1 MKLLVNG
8 CTVNELVKSR
18 MSKEERMIETCARMT
33 DKNKQIMMFD
43 KILDNLKRNKKVYL
57 RIAFVLAI
65 TLDRATL
72 VACADSAEFVGKLNA
87 LWDRISGLLFAVG
100 KFSCMGM
107 GIKEM
112 VICLIDGGNMKE
124 ASYAGMKY
132 WLGFIFLQIYPGLY
146 DLVEGLRI

>member
-1 MKLLVNG
+1 MKVLLNG
-8 CTVNELVKSR
+8 STVSEIMQSR
-18 MSKEERMIETCARMT
+18 MSKEERMLEACAKMT
-33 DKNKQIMMFD
+33 DKNKQIIMFD
-43 KILDNLKRNKKVYL
+43 KILGHFKRNKKVYL
-57 RIAFVLAI
+57 RIVFVLAI

-72 VACADSAEFVGKLNA
+72 IACADSATFISKLNE

-100 KFSCMGM
+100 KFSCMGI

-112 VICLIDGGNMKE
+112 VVCLIDGGNMKE